1 MPAPGLEL
9 GAVRR
14 LGDAGGGE
22 PAADHRGGGRGPLLR
37 RHVEGEI
44 ETIADFEDGQGAT
57 VAPERQTLQTCR
69 EFIERT
75 GIDVF
80 APALGN
86 AHGVYRSA
94 PKLDVQRVSDL
105 VEQTGVPIALHG
117 GSGLSGDDFSDL
129 IGRGCAKVNISTAL
143 KMRFMQ
149 ANLIFLQAAAER
161 DDWEPLA
168 LFRQVKREV
177 QDVTTEHLRLFGSPG
192 KAW

>member
-1 MPAPGLEL
+1 M
-9 GAVRR
+9 
-14 LGDAGGGE
+14 
-22 PAADHRGGGRGPLLR
+22 
-37 RHVEGEI
+37 
-44 ETIADFEDGQGAT
+44 
-57 VAPERQTLQTCR
+57 
-69 EFIERT
+69 
-75 GIDVF
+75 
-80 APALGN
+80 
-86 AHGVYRSA
+86 
-94 PKLDVQRVSDL
+94 
-105 VEQTGVPIALHG
+105 EQTGVPIALHG